1 MEKMALR
8 TLSGLAIR
16 LLPPALPGILLLLV
30 LAGLASPAPAADLD
44 KDTLRLL
51 LWQAPTTLNPHFAQ
65 GAKDQIA
72 SRIVYE
78 PLASFNA
85 RGELVPFLATEIPS
99 LENGEVAADGKSVV
113 WKLKHDIKWS
123 DGVPFTA
130 TDVLFTYSYVT
141 NPDVG
146 SGNASIYKTVEKV
159 EALDDFT
166 VKIDF
171 KKVNPAWA
179 LPFVGV
185 KGMIIPEHVFRS
197 YNNATATAAPPN
209 LAPIGTGPYRLKEF
223 RKEDVLLIG
232 DDVVNTVKLIYEPN
246 PYYRDIG
253 KLRFKQ
259 ITLQG
264 GGDATVA
271 ANAVLRDGIVDFAW
285 NLQLDDKTLSDLEAK
300 GVGKLGVIA
309 GAYVERIVINFTD
322 PNRETTEGERS
333 SLQFPHPF
341 LVDPQVRTALALA
354 VDREKIAQLYGREGR
369 VTANL
374 LVAPSIYDSPNTSFA
389 FDLKKAAAMLD
400 QDGWIDS
407 NGDGIRDKNGVSL
420 SMVFQTNINPVR
432 QKIQDIIK
440 EDFESIGVHVE
451 NKLIDSSVYFGTD
464 VNNPN
469 TSDHFYADLEA
480 FAWGNKSPDPG
491 AYMSALTCGEAAQK
505 KNDWGGTNSG
515 RYCNPAYDAL
525 YDKSTTELDPQ
536 KRRQLFIQ
544 MNDLAMNDVSLIP
557 LVASAN
563 VSGIGKD
570 IVGFDGTPWDAED
583 WNIADWHRAP

>member
-1 MEKMALR
+1 MIGISPGSPHGRASSILANAALFF
-8 TLSGLAIR
+8 
-16 LLPPALPGILLLLV
+16 V
-30 LAGLASPAPAADLD
+30 LAATVVHLAPSALAGDLD
-44 KDTLRLL
+44 KGTLRLL

-85 RGELVPFLATEIPS
+85 KGELIPFLAAEIPS
-99 LENGEVAADGKSVV
+99 RENGEVAADGKSVV
-113 WKLKHDIKWS
+113 WKLKHGIKWS

-130 TDVLFTYSYVT
+130 KDVLFTFSYVT

-146 SGNASIYKTVEKV
+146 SANASIYKAVEKV
-159 EALDDFT
+159 EVLDDFT
-166 VKIDF
+166 VRIDF

-185 KGMIIPEHVFRS
+185 KGMIIPEHIFAS
-197 YNNATATAAPPN
+197 YNNAKATDAPPN

-246 PYYRDIG
+246 PYYRDAG
-253 KLRFKQ
+253 KLQFKQ
-259 ITLQG
+259 ISLQG

-271 ANAVLRDGIVDFAW
+271 ANAVLREGIVDFAW
-285 NLQLDDKTLSDLEAK
+285 NLQLDDATLSALETK
-300 GVGKLGVIA
+300 GVGKLAVIA

-322 PNRETTEGERS
+322 PNRETADGERS
-333 SLQFPHPF
+333 SLKFPHSF
-341 LVDPQVRTALALA
+341 LVDPQVRKALALA
-354 VDREKIAQLYGREGR
+354 VDREKIARLYGREGR
-369 VTANL
+369 VTANI
-374 LVAPSIYDSPNTSFA
+374 LVAPSIYDSPNISFT
-389 FDLKKAAAMLD
+389 FDLKKAAAILD
-400 QDGWIDS
+400 QAGWTDS
-407 NGDGIRDKNGVSL
+407 NGDGIRDKNGVPL
-420 SMVFQTNINPVR
+420 TMVFQTNINPVR
-432 QKIQDIIK
+432 QKIQDIVK
-440 EDFESIGVHVE
+440 QDFESIGVHVD

-505 KNDWGGTNSG
+505 ANDWGGTNSG

-525 YDKSTTELDPQ
+525 YEQSTTELDPQ

-544 MNDLAMNDVSLIP
+544 MNDLAMNDVALIP

-570 IVGFDGTPWDAED
+570 IEGFDGTPWDAED
-583 WNIADWHRAP
+583 WNIADWRRAP